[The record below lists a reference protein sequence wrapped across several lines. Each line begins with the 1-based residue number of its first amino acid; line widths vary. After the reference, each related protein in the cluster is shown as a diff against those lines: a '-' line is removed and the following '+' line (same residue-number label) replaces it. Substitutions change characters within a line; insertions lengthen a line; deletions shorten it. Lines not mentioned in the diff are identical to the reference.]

1 MGAILMDNFHEQL
14 VSTEK
19 SLAYKLANYGFYILI
34 FLAIAFMRYI
44 MVFGL
49 YVVLAAAVFFIKKQ
63 LYVEYEYAFTNGEM
77 DIDKIVEAKKRSRV
91 LTFDIKNVELL
102 APEDSQY
109 VKDFSNRPGKTV
121 SLYPKN
127 SHRKVY
133 VAMITGG
140 NERLQL
146 RFTPD
151 EETIN
156 LCYKY
161 NPRAV
166 KKS

>member
-19 SLAYKLANYGFYILI
+19 SLTYKLANYGFYILI
-34 FLAIAFMRYI
+34 FLAVVSMSFIAL
-44 MVFGL
+44 FGL
-49 YVVLAAAVFFIKKQ
+49 YLVLAAAVFFIKKQ

-91 LTFDIKNVELL
+91 LNFDIKNAELL

-109 VKDFSNRPGKTV
+109 VKDFANKPGRVLK
-121 SLYPKN
+121 LYPKN
-127 SHRKVY
+127 ADRKVY
-133 VAMITGG
+133 VAMITRG

-151 EETIN
+151 EEILN